1 MEVIKRDGSKE
12 KVKLDKILNR
22 IKKQCYGLN
31 MDYIE
36 PMEIAKKVINGLYD
50 GISSVELDVLAAETA
65 ASLTPTHPDYS
76 LLAARICVT
85 SLHKKTPKLFSQVIE
100 SLYHYVDPKTG
111 LKAPLISEDVYEIV
125 KNNSKEIDSTI
136 IYDRDLDYD
145 YFGFKTL
152 EKSYLLKLNGQVAE
166 RPQHMIMRV
175 AIGIHKNDLES
186 AFKTY
191 DLMSQGFFTHAT
203 PTLFN
208 AGTPRPQLSSCFLL
222 TMSDDS
228 IQGIYK
234 TLSDVAQISKN
245 AGGIGLSVHNIRA
258 TGSYIKGTN
267 GTSNGLIPMLK
278 VFNETARYV
287 DQGGGRRKGSFA
299 IYLEPW
305 HFDVEDFLNLRKNH
319 GKEEM
324 RARDLFLALWV
335 PDLFME
341 RVSDNGEW
349 TLFSPDE
356 APGLADVYG
365 TEFTT
370 LYEKYESEGKGRKK
384 IKAQDLW
391 YRIIEAQI
399 ETGVP
404 YMLYK
409 DAANSKSNQKNLGTI
424 KSSNLCTEIIEYSSP
439 DESAVCNLASIALPK
454 FVVNRG
460 RKAYFDFDALKEI
473 AYTATVNLNRVIDV
487 NYYPTLETKNSNMRH
502 RPIGLGVQGL
512 ADTFAIL
519 RMPFDSQAAKDL
531 DREIFES
538 IYYGA
543 MEASVDL
550 AEKEGHYESFKGSP
564 LSEGKFQFDLW
575 DVKPSDRWNW
585 ELLRKRVIKSGAR
598 NSLLLAPMPTAS
610 TSQIMGNNEAFEAFT
625 SNIYVR
631 KTLSGEFPVVN
642 KHLVRDL
649 DRIGIWDDNM
659 RNQIILNNGSVQA
672 IPEIPNDIKEIYKT
686 AWEMSQKVIIDHAVE
701 RAPFICQSQSMNLF
715 FSDANFAKLSSA
727 HFYAWGKG
735 LKTGSYYIRT
745 KAAATAIKGLGIDLS
760 ESKPVEIKT
769 TDENLQDLAC
779 SLDNPEACEACGS

>member
-50 GISSVELDVLAAETA
+50 GISSVELDVLSAETS

-100 SLYHYVDPKTG
+100 SLYNYVDVKTG

-125 KNNSKEIDSTI
+125 KNNAKEIDSTI

-152 EKSYLLKLNGQVAE
+152 EKSYLLKMNGQVAE

-245 AGGIGLSVHNIRA
+245 AGGIGLSAHNIRA

-319 GKEEM
+319 GKEEL
-324 RARDLFLALWV
+324 RARDLFLALWI

-341 RVSDNGEW
+341 RVRDNGEW

-356 APGLADVYG
+356 APGLSDVHG
-365 TEFTT
+365 QEFNE
-370 LYEKYESEGKGRKK
+370 LYTRYELEGKAKK
-384 IKAQDLW
+384 KMKAQDLW
-391 YRIIEAQI
+391 YKIIEAQI

-424 KSSNLCTEIIEYSSP
+424 KSSNLCTEIIQYSSP

-454 FVVNRG
+454 FVVGRG
-460 RKAYFDFDALKEI
+460 KKAYFDFDALKEI
-473 AYTATVNLNRVIDV
+473 SYTATINLNRVIDV
-487 NYYPTLETKNSNMRH
+487 NYYPTVETRNSNMRH
-502 RPIGLGVQGL
+502 RPIGIGVQGL

-519 RMPFDSQAAKDL
+519 RMPFDSQGAMDL
-531 DREIFES
+531 DREIFEA

-543 MEASVDL
+543 MLASVEL
-550 AEKEGHYESFKGSP
+550 AEKEGAYESFNGSP

-575 DVKPSDRWNW
+575 GVTPSERWDWNS
-585 ELLRKRVIKSGAR
+585 LRERVVKSGAR

-610 TSQIMGNNEAFEAFT
+610 CLTPETKIQTKDGIKSYIDIMEEQ
-625 SNIYVR
+625 NIDW
-631 KTLSGEFPVVN
+631 K
-642 KHLVRDL
+642 
-649 DRIGIWDDNM
+649 
-659 RNQIILNNGSVQA
+659 
-672 IPEIPNDIKEIYKT
+672 
-686 AWEMSQKVIIDHAVE
+686 AVE
-701 RAPFICQSQSMNLF
+701 ESGVQRWIFFDKKVPVQTRFGVIECEKIFYNGKVPVIEIEMEDGNIFKCSCNHKFLCLRDNEEIWVRADELTEK
-715 FSDANFAKLSSA
+715 D
-727 HFYAWGKG
+727 
-735 LKTGSYYIRT
+735 
-745 KAAATAIKGLGIDLS
+745 
-760 ESKPVEIKT
+760 EII
-769 TDENLQDLAC
+769 
-779 SLDNPEACEACGS
+779 SI